1 MNEYVE
7 NAKKIVATTA
17 RKVIKKSGD
26 IYSTTKLSLQ
36 ISKLKGDIDEC
47 YRKIGKMFYE
57 NYCGESQSG
66 EDVEL
71 LCKKID
77 ELNKKIKDISEQ
89 ISEIKDV
96 AVCKNCGAEVKK
108 DDPYCAKC
116 GEDF

>member
-7 NAKKIVATTA
+7 NAKKIVASTA
-17 RKVIKKSGD
+17 QKVIKKSGD

-36 ISKLKGDIDEC
+36 ISKLKGEIDDC
-47 YRKIGKMFYE
+47 YKKIGKMFYAS
-57 NYCGESQSG
+57 YSG
-66 EDVEL
+66 DSTSGDEAEL

-77 ELNKKIKDISEQ
+77 ELKEDIEVISAQ

-108 DDPYCAKC
+108 DSPYCAKC
-116 GEDF
+116 GEEI

>member
-7 NAKKIVATTA
+7 NAKKIVTTTA

-36 ISKLKGDIDEC
+36 ISKFKGEIDDC
-47 YRKIGKMFYE
+47 YEKIGKMFYE

-66 EDVEL
+66 GDVEA

-77 ELNKKIKDISEQ
+77 ELKENIEVISAQ

-96 AVCKNCGAEVKK
+96 AICKSCGAEVKK

-116 GEDF
+116 GKEI